1 MHKISARFYWEGM
14 AGDIRNY
21 VRSCDVCQRTN
32 DVKFMKTDAC
42 LHPIPVQPK
51 VWSQVHAVIFPG
63 TLCTNENPIIQV
75 GIDMVGPLPV
85 TANSNMYVITLMDY
99 FS

>member
-1 MHKISARFYWEGM
+1 M

-21 VRSCDVCQRTN
+21 VRSCDVCQCTN
-32 DVKFMKTDAC
+32 DVKCMKTDAC

-51 VWSQVHAVIFPG
+51 VWSQVCVIIFPG
-63 TLCTNENPIIQV
+63 TVCTNENPIIQV

-85 TANSNMYVITLMDY
+85 TANVTCMLLH
-99 FS
+99 